1 MHNFWDLVRF
11 EYKKIFV
18 RKSVWISIVLTMAAT
33 VFSVCGLIIGS
44 NPATGMSNYAEML
57 MDKEYKMALSGRP
70 LDGDLILEAS
80 KAYQTVPD
88 DVYPYS
94 DSEEYQRYARPYSS
108 VYALIDSAYAER
120 GHGFNIDNLQTI
132 SAEDAHGYYE
142 KRITQYRLNL
152 ENNPMFTQENVDRVI
167 EADRRV
173 QKPFIMAY
181 TEGYERFFS
190 FTTTNAF
197 IVMFLI
203 AFMLSPMFVNEYSQ
217 KTDSLIL
224 SSKNGKSSLICAKV
238 FTGVSFS
245 VLLSAAF
252 LTAGYLLCMWVYGFE
267 GANSPIQM
275 HVPLLTYNFTMLEA
289 VGILFIT
296 TILGSLLMTGIC
308 LCLSSVMNNSIVV
321 LAVNVTVILLGMFNG
336 IFPGSAEKIRYFLP
350 SPMGTYFDVI
360 LKQYSWNIFGVEI
373 WLYQAVCITAAA
385 AGSLLLLLAC
395 RNFMRHQAG

>member
-1 MHNFWDLVRF
+1 MNNFWDLVGF

-18 RKSVWISIVLTMAAT
+18 RKSVWIAIALAVAAT
-33 VFSVCGLIIGS
+33 AASVCGLIIGR
-44 NPATGMSNYAEML
+44 NPVTGMSNYEEML

-70 LDGDLILEAS
+70 LDGALILEAS
-80 KAYQTVPD
+80 RAYQTVPD

-120 GHGFNIDNLQTI
+120 GHGFNIDSLQTI
-132 SAEDAHGYYE
+132 SAEDAYSYYE

-152 ENNPMFTQENVDRVI
+152 VNNSMYTQENVDRVI
-167 EADRRV
+167 EADSRV

-181 TEGYERFFS
+181 TDGYERFFS

-197 IVMFLI
+197 VVMFLI

-217 KTDSLIL
+217 NIDSLIL
-224 SSKNGKSSLICAKV
+224 ASKNGKTSQIYAKI
-238 FTGVSFS
+238 FTGVSS
-245 VLLSAAF
+245 SILLSAVF
-252 LTAGYLLCMWVYGFE
+252 LMAGYLLCMYIYGFE
-267 GANSPIQM
+267 GADSPIQL
-275 HVPLLTYNFTMLEA
+275 HVPLLTYHFTMLEA
-289 VGILFIT
+289 VAILFIT

-373 WLYQAVCITAAA
+373 WLYQAVCVTAAA
-385 AGSLLLLLAC
+385 AGSLLLLLAY
-395 RNFMRHQAG
+395 RNFRRHQV

>member
-1 MHNFWDLVRF
+1 MNNFWDLVRF

-18 RKSVWISIVLTMAAT
+18 RKSVWIAVALAVAAT
-33 VFSVCGLIIGS
+33 AASVCGLIIGR
-44 NPATGMSNYAEML
+44 NPVTGMSNYEEML

-70 LDGDLILEAS
+70 LDGALILEAS
-80 KAYQTVPD
+80 RAYQTVPD

-120 GHGFNIDNLQTI
+120 GHGFNIDSLQTI
-132 SAEDAHGYYE
+132 SAEDAYSYYE

-152 ENNPMFTQENVDRVI
+152 ENNPMYTQENVDRVI
-167 EADRRV
+167 EADSRV

-181 TEGYERFFS
+181 TDGYERFFS

-197 IVMFLI
+197 VVMFLI

-217 KTDSLIL
+217 NTDSLIL
-224 SSKNGKSSLICAKV
+224 ASKNGKTSQIYAKI
-238 FTGVSFS
+238 FTGVSS
-245 VLLSAAF
+245 GILLSAVF
-252 LTAGYLLCMWVYGFE
+252 LMAGYLLCMYIYGFE
-267 GANSPIQM
+267 GADSPIQL
-275 HVPLLTYNFTMLEA
+275 HVPLLTYHFTMLETVA
-289 VGILFIT
+289 ILFIT

-321 LAVNVTVILLGMFNG
+321 LAVNVIVILLGMFNG

-373 WLYQAVCITAAA
+373 WLYQAVCVTAAA
-385 AGSLLLLLAC
+385 AGSLLLLLAY
-395 RNFMRHQAG
+395 RNFRRHQV

>member
-1 MHNFWDLVRF
+1 MNNFWDLVGF

-18 RKSVWISIVLTMAAT
+18 RKSVWIAIALAVVATAA
-33 VFSVCGLIIGS
+33 SVCGLIIGR
-44 NPATGMSNYAEML
+44 NPVTGMSNYEEML

-70 LDGDLILEAS
+70 LDGALILEAS
-80 KAYQTVPD
+80 RAYQTVPD

-120 GHGFNIDNLQTI
+120 GHGFNIDSLQTI
-132 SAEDAHGYYE
+132 SAEDAYSYYE

-152 ENNPMFTQENVDRVI
+152 ENNPMYTQENVDRVI
-167 EADRRV
+167 EADSRV

-181 TEGYERFFS
+181 TDGYERFFS

-197 IVMFLI
+197 VVMFLI

-217 KTDSLIL
+217 NTDSLIL
-224 SSKNGKSSLICAKV
+224 ASKNGKTSQIYAKI
-238 FTGVSFS
+238 FTGVSS
-245 VLLSAAF
+245 GILLSAVF
-252 LTAGYLLCMWVYGFE
+252 LMAGYLLCMYIYGFE
-267 GANSPIQM
+267 GADSPIQL
-275 HVPLLTYNFTMLEA
+275 HVPLLTYHFTMLETVA
-289 VGILFIT
+289 ILFIT

-373 WLYQAVCITAAA
+373 WLYQAVCVTAAA
-385 AGSLLLLLAC
+385 AGSLLLLLAY
-395 RNFMRHQAG
+395 RNFRRHQV